1 MQNLRATL
9 IVAFALLSAAAQ
21 TGCGDDAPK
30 PASYVQT
37 KSPSETFKRDVE
49 WLELKQ
55 DTAPDAWL
63 IARAQASGE
72 ITSLQDSEELRRA
85 LEIATR
91 RLGESKRMIANR
103 AAQLERML
111 EQEGQKD
118 SAIALIIDLTAA
130 IGETGQTEGFGA
142 VTQHYF
148 TMRKSGLSRKLA
160 LKEMKLRYGPRS

>member
-1 MQNLRATL
+1 MQNRRATL
-9 IVAFALLSAAAQ
+9 IVALALLSATVQ

-30 PASYVQT
+30 PETDTQSI
-37 KSPSETFKRDVE
+37 SPSETFKRDVE

-55 DTAPDAWL
+55 DIAPDAWL
-63 IARAQASGE
+63 IARAAAGGQKISE
-72 ITSLQDSEELRRA
+72 QEREVLQNSLA
-85 LEIATR
+85 IATR

-148 TMRKSGLSRKLA
+148 TMRKSGLSRELA